1 MKKRLWSLRE
11 KCPYSEFFWSLF
23 SHIHADMRDT
33 PHLSVF
39 NPNVGKCG
47 QEKLRIR
54 TLFTQWIS
62 LPIIDINILNQKSLV
77 YIRRVRREW
86 DERLMFLIR
95 LLNQFMASNVFKDK
109 FIKDGALEYFKIYQS
124 IWEGNVS
131 SFENI
136 RQLVSLYDAL
146 ESRALN
152 ELEQFTGNYSTLVTL
167 SNVIS
172 YLKSLNYTDINTV
185 IETYQGV
192 DLELLKNLSY
202 ENFIRHVK
210 DILIDIG
217 GIKNEKDESI
227 DWYLKNQLP
236 DIVNKSM
243 TAYGYISK
251 GIHTNVYYLNQG
263 SKYVQKGFNI
273 AREYIG
279 KGQTGENKFL
289 NFTLE
294 VLVPGI
300 DGLFQPKEKSSR
312 ESIDVCQGNKCWS
325 EVSAT
330 HIAEPK
336 DLCLEVFMSRQDIE
350 SPKNTERRETKTES
364 MEKSGDSRVVPVS
377 ESVMSFAQKSELA
390 LKNSDVLRVSY
401 ESFKKSSMCDI
412 LNFAKTVREMKKDS
426 YFIYRVF
433 DLIEGIALKRID
445 EEKNMYLTFLNQ
457 VDIFN
462 PLRLDTA
469 QKMKLSIK
477 NFFSKCDQNRSF
489 LSFQWI

>member
-1 MKKRLWSLRE
+1 
-11 KCPYSEFFWSLF
+11 
-23 SHIHADMRDT
+23 
-33 PHLSVF
+33 
-39 NPNVGKCG
+39 
-47 QEKLRIR
+47 
-54 TLFTQWIS
+54 
-62 LPIIDINILNQKSLV
+62 
-77 YIRRVRREW
+77 
-86 DERLMFLIR
+86 MFLIR
-95 LLNQFMASNVFKDK
+95 LLNQFMTSNVFKDK
-109 FIKDGALEYFKIYQS
+109 FIKDGTLQYYKIYQS
-124 IWEGNVS
+124 IWKWNVS

-146 ESRALN
+146 ERRALN
-152 ELEQFTGNYSTLVTL
+152 ELEQLTGNYSTLVTL

-185 IETYQGV
+185 IESYQGV
-192 DLELLKNLSY
+192 DLEMLRKLSY
-202 ENFIRHVK
+202 ENFILHIK

-217 GIKNEKDESI
+217 GIKNGKDESI

-251 GIHTNVYYLNQG
+251 GVHTSVYYLDQG
-263 SKYVQKGFNI
+263 SKYMQKGFNI

-289 NFTLE
+289 HFTLE
-294 VLVPGI
+294 LLVPGI

-325 EVSAT
+325 GVSVT

-350 SPKNTERRETKTES
+350 SPKNTEEREMETES
-364 MEKSGDSRVVPVS
+364 AEQNGYSGVANVS
-377 ESVMSFAQKSELA
+377 ERVMSLSFAQKSELA
-390 LKNSDVLRVSY
+390 LKNSNVLRVSY
-401 ESFKKSSMCDI
+401 ESFKNSSMCDI

-426 YFIYRVF
+426 YFIYRMF
-433 DLIEGIALKRID
+433 DLIEGIALKGID

-457 VDIFN
+457 VDI
-462 PLRLDTA
+462 LTL
-469 QKMKLSIK
+469 
-477 NFFSKCDQNRSF
+477 
-489 LSFQWI
+489 